1 MKEVRCV
8 VVGGGHV
15 GLHAAKE
22 LGKSAKE
29 LGRAI
34 RVTLI
39 DKEPNHTRKVLL
51 FRPAVGEEKIDLPWS
66 SLLPK
71 PIQFVHGT
79 VTAIGS
85 GEKRVRYLDSSGNE
99 RHLDYDILVL
109 TVGSVVKRPNHDLG
123 GLALTDVNSGIAIRE
138 TWRTNIRRAA
148 AEFNPRERIRL
159 LTVAVAG
166 AGISGVE
173 TSAEL
178 ALAMRSEAAKHGLDP
193 NQVRIYLLNAHHRL
207 FMEGPDKAG
216 LKLQSLLNDYGVTVL
231 HKHIAL
237 REKDGELCLQ
247 DGRSLPVGLCIWTLG
262 LEPNPILRS
271 LGVPLT
277 AGGQVQVDECYRVGG
292 KAGFYSIGDCA
303 RIVDPVT
310 GHEDPMTCKEGIV
323 QAKRLGKIAI
333 ADIEGRPAP
342 VHKELMNYYC
352 IGLGAERGLLWTRK
366 WGVDFLLTGKLA
378 WRIKNYG
385 WDIAS
390 LLR

>member
-29 LGRAI
+29 LGRTI

-39 DKEPNHTRKVLL
+39 DKEPNHIRKVLL
-51 FRPAVGEEKIDLPWS
+51 FRPAVGRERIDLPWS

-71 PIQFVHGT
+71 HIQFVHGT

-85 GEKRVRYLDSSGNE
+85 GEKHVQYLDSSGNE
-99 RHLDYDILVL
+99 HHLDYDILVL
-109 TVGSVVKRPNHDLG
+109 TAGSVVKRPNQDLG
-123 GLALTDVNSGIAIRE
+123 GIALTDINSGIAIRE
-138 TWRTNIRRAA
+138 KWRTNISKAA
-148 AEFNPRERIRL
+148 VEFNPQERMRL
-159 LTVAVAG
+159 LTAAVAG
-166 AGISGVE
+166 AGISGIE
-173 TSAEL
+173 TAAEL
-178 ALAMRSEAAKHGLDP
+178 GLAMRSEAAEHGLDP
-193 NQVRIYLLNAHHRL
+193 NQVRIYLLNANHRL
-207 FMEGPDKAG
+207 FMEGPDKVG
-216 LKLQSLLNDYGVTVL
+216 RKLQSLLTDYGVTVF
-231 HKHIAL
+231 HKHVAL
-237 REKDGELCLQ
+237 REKGGELSLQ

-277 AGGQVQVDECYRVGG
+277 ADGRVQVDECYRIGG
-292 KAGFYSIGDCA
+292 EAGLYSIGDCA

-323 QAKRLGKIAI
+323 QARRLRKIVI

-342 VHKELMNYYC
+342 AHKELLNFFC
-352 IGLGAERGLLWTRK
+352 IGMGAERGLLWTRK
-366 WGVDFLLTGKLA
+366 WGVDFLITGKLA

-385 WDIAS
+385 WDAAS

>member
-1 MKEVRCV
+1 MNELRCV
-8 VVGGGHV
+8 IVGGGHV

-29 LGRAI
+29 LGRTI
-34 RVTLI
+34 QVTLI
-39 DKEPNHTRKVLL
+39 DKEPNHIRKVLL
-51 FRPAVGEEKIDLPWS
+51 FRPAVGEERIDLPWS

-71 PIQFVHGT
+71 HIQFVHGT
-79 VTAIGS
+79 VTAIGN
-85 GEKRVRYLDSSGNE
+85 GEKQVQYVDSSGNE
-99 RHLDYDILVL
+99 HHLDYDILVL

-123 GLALTDVNSGIAIRE
+123 GLALTDLNSGIAIRE
-138 TWRTNIRRAA
+138 KWQTNIRKAA
-148 AEFNPRERIRL
+148 VESDPQERIRL

-166 AGISGVE
+166 AGISGIE

-178 ALAMRSEAAKHGLDP
+178 ALAMRSEAAKYGLDP
-193 NQVRIYLLNAHHRL
+193 NQVKIYLLNAHHRL

-216 LKLQSLLNDYGVTVL
+216 QKLQSLLTDYGVTVL
-231 HKHIAL
+231 HKHFAL
-237 REKDGELCLQ
+237 REKDGELSLQ

-262 LEPNPILRS
+262 LAPNPILRS

-277 AGGQVQVDECYRVGG
+277 AGGRVQVDECYRIGG
-292 KAGFYSIGDCA
+292 KTGLYSIGDCA

-323 QAKRLGKIAI
+323 QAKRLGKIVI
-333 ADIEGRPAP
+333 ADVEGRPAP
-342 VHKELMNYYC
+342 VHKELMSYYC

-385 WDIAS
+385 WDLAS